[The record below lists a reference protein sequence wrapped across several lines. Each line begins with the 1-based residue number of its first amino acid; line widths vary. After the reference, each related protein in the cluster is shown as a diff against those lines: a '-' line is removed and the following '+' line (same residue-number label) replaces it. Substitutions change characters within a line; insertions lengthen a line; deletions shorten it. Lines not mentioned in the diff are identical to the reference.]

1 MTADTDAPVVV
12 VTPDSHLFA
21 TATEDGRPEF
31 SDGDLDALIDD
42 LIEVLGPRGVSQLPR
57 ALERASRDGSGMSP
71 VLSRQVSDGE
81 LGTPD
86 LVCFPRS
93 VEEVP
98 HIVAAAVRH
107 GVPVTTRGKGTG
119 NYGQV
124 LPRFGGLVLD
134 MTSLTDIHGLGMLP
148 DGSRTITAD
157 AGARM
162 LALEQYAWERDQQ
175 LWMYPS
181 TVQSTIGGF
190 LAGGSAGTGTI
201 VHGRNHQGFVTA
213 VDVVM
218 ATDDCLELGDG
229 GIIHLEGEDAQPYIH
244 TYGVAGI
251 IVRAT
256 IRVEPLQ
263 EWQCVYASFP
273 DHHSAFAAAKAVMTS
288 GLQPRLMSADS
299 AEIVDALPDDPAL
312 VPGRASLRGIID
324 ESDLESFGSIVS
336 RHRGRLEAV
345 RHGINQSV
353 KLSTISYNHPTWWLQ
368 KKYPGQWFHM
378 ECQGDAVVDRLAE
391 VEAVYP
397 GGLFHLEIGN
407 GMMFGMLNG
416 RVPESGDPAETRAVI
431 ASGVPKLAELGVGVH
446 SPHQWYIDLDVERIR
461 ALSESADPHGLLNP
475 GRWM

>member
-1 MTADTDAPVVV
+1 MTQATDKPVVV

-21 TATEDGRPEF
+21 TATEKGRPEF
-31 SDGDLDALIDD
+31 SAGDVDALIDD
-42 LIEVLGPRGVSQLPR
+42 LIGILGPRGVSQLPR

-71 VLSRQVSDGE
+71 VLSRQIEDGE

-98 HIVAAAVRH
+98 AIVGAAVRH

-134 MTSLTDIHGLGMLP
+134 MTSLTDIHGVGTLP

-157 AGARM
+157 SGARM
-162 LALEQYAWERDQQ
+162 LALEQYAWERDLQ

-181 TVQSTIGGF
+181 TVQSTLGGF

-218 ATDDCLELGDG
+218 ATEDPE
-229 GIIHLEGEDAQPYIH
+229 IIHLEGDEAQPYIH

-263 EWQCVYASFP
+263 NWQNVYASFP

-288 GLQPRLMSADS
+288 GMQPRLMSADS
-299 AEIVDALPDDPAL
+299 AEIVEALPDDPAL
-312 VPGRASLRGIID
+312 VSGRASLRGIID
-324 ESDLESFGSIVS
+324 EADLEPFGSIVS

-353 KLSTISYNHPTWWLQ
+353 KLSTMSYNHPTWWLQ

-416 RVPESGDPAETRAVI
+416 RVPEDPEKTREVI
-431 ASGVPKLAELGVGVH
+431 AAGVPKLADLGVGVH

-461 ALSESADPHGLLNP
+461 ALADEADPHGLLNP